1 MEDLNLELTEII
13 NDSLSVNITE
23 VEVEELYEIMCK
35 ENDFSREIDGKEY
48 RFISENTIE
57 DTYYDEQLELI
68 KELYF
73 PNENLP
79 WWIEIDWDRTIENV
93 FNADGYGNFF
103 SGYDGSEE
111 TFSFD
116 DELWYVFRTN

>member
-103 SGYDGSEE
+103 SRYDGSEE